1 LFAVL
6 FSVKQVRL
14 NYDRMPYIT
23 LPKSYIIHTDL
34 LTEGANNSKS
44 VNYVNFMNNYV
55 NFFLSVTDTF
65 ISKKKSGLIVSVAKI
80 NMYKLYNSLGELC
93 NIPGKRKINLCIV
106 NNDLKKRDNTY

>member
-1 LFAVL
+1 MFAVL

-65 ISKKKSGLIVSVAKI
+65 ISKKKSGLIVSDAKI

-106 NNDLKKRDNTY
+106 NNDKKKG

>member
-1 LFAVL
+1 MFAVL

-23 LPKSYIIHTDL
+23 LPKSYIIHTDS
-34 LTEGANNSKS
+34 LTGEANNSKS

-55 NFFLSVTDTF
+55 NFFLVF
-65 ISKKKSGLIVSVAKI
+65 KIHLFPIKKSGRIVPVANI

-106 NNDLKKRDNTY
+106 NNDFKKKDNTY